1 MRGPV
6 TPMPDDSGHRQRERD
21 TPDGSWIP
29 IPDPT
34 ILTTEAVDRATA
46 QFRRELNTLRELME
60 TRMTAMNGSR
70 QQYLE
75 MLKEERASL
84 ITRIQTVRDIAD
96 RDRETLQQQLDQ
108 RLTAMQTLLDQRY
121 AAQSQAFSE
130 ARSTAL
136 DSVRAALASAEAA
149 VTKAETATEKR
160 FESVNEFRQ
169 SLADQTSAFMT
180 RDEVNVRIQSL
191 NTTTVR
197 NAELI
202 AALEL
207 RLTSRLDTL
216 SATRTGASEAVSE
229 RRLSQN
235 AVLSVVVALIIAT
248 GVIVSILTYAHH

>member
-6 TPMPDDSGHRQRERD
+6 TTMPDDAGHHQRERD

-46 QFRRELNTLRELME
+46 QYRRELNTLRELLE
-60 TRMTAMNGSR
+60 TRMAAMDGAR
-70 QQYLE
+70 QQYLGLLDARHTALAARVE
-75 MLKEERASL
+75 A
-84 ITRIQTVRDIAD
+84 VRDIAD
-96 RDRETLQQQLDQ
+96 RDRENLQQQLDQ
-108 RLTAMQTLLDQRY
+108 RMAALQVLLDQRY
-121 AAQSQAFSE
+121 AAQTRAFE
-130 ARSTAL
+130 VARDTAL
-136 DSVRAALASAEAA
+136 DSVRAALASAETA
-149 VTKAETATEKR
+149 VAKAEIATEKR
-160 FESVNEFRQ
+160 FESVNEFRA
-169 SLADQTSAFMT
+169 SLADQTSSFMT
-180 RDEVNVRIQSL
+180 RDEVGVRIESL
-191 NTTTVR
+191 TAVTGR

-216 SATRTGASEAVSE
+216 SAARAGASEAVSE

-248 GVIVSILTYAHH
+248 GVVVSILAYAHK

>member
-1 MRGPV
+1 
-6 TPMPDDSGHRQRERD
+6 MPGDSEHRQRERD

-46 QFRRELNTLRELME
+46 QYRRELNTLRELME
-60 TRMTAMNGSR
+60 SRMSAMDGAR

-75 MLKEERASL
+75 MLAEGRAAL
-84 ITRIQTVRDIAD
+84 AARVEAVRDIAD
-96 RDRETLQQQLDQ
+96 RDRENLQQQLDQ
-108 RLTAMQTLLDQRY
+108 RMAALQVLLDQRY
-121 AAQSQAFSE
+121 AAQTRAFE
-130 ARSTAL
+130 VARDTAL
-136 DSVRAALASAEAA
+136 DSVRAALASAETA
-149 VTKAETATEKR
+149 VAKAEIATEKR
-160 FESVNEFRQ
+160 FESVNEFRA
-169 SLADQTSAFMT
+169 SLADQTSSFMT

-191 NTTTVR
+191 TTTTSR

-216 SATRTGASEAVSE
+216 SASRAGASEAVSE

-235 AVLSVVVALIIAT
+235 AVVSLAVAVILVIGLVVSV
-248 GVIVSILTYAHH
+248 LTYAHK

>member
-1 MRGPV
+1 
-6 TPMPDDSGHRQRERD
+6 MPDDTGHRQRERD

-46 QFRRELNTLRELME
+46 QYRRELNTLRELLVA
-60 TRMTAMNGSR
+60 RMDGMDSAR
-70 QQYLE
+70 QQYLG
-75 MLKEERASL
+75 LLDARHTAL
-84 ITRIQTVRDIAD
+84 AD
-96 RDRETLQQQLDQ
+96 RVGTVQDLGERGQQALQLQLDQ

-121 AAQSQAFSE
+121 AAQSQAFTE

-149 VTKAETATEKR
+149 VSKAETATEKR

-191 NTTTVR
+191 AGASSR
-197 NAELI
+197 NAELL

-248 GVIVSILTYAHH
+248 GVVVSILTYAHH